1 MIFNGQAVQGLT
13 VYICV
18 DAWNN
23 DLLFRATVDDTK
35 WFDSRR
41 VNHEDET
48 LTYRWQKR
56 RSIASVSVRR

>member
-35 WFDSRR
+35 WFDR
-41 VNHEDET
+41 EG
-48 LTYRWQKR
+48 
-56 RSIASVSVRR
+56 